1 MNPGE
6 LVADGSLLVAIPI
19 AVLAGLVSF
28 LSPCVLPLVPGYL
41 GFIGGAVAPRPV
53 AVAVGASTGSAT
65 GTPRSATGTPRAA
78 TETPRAATETPRAAT
93 ETPRAVTGSPQ
104 SAVAAPVEGPARG
117 RLVLGVLLFIAG
129 FTVVFV
135 SIAML
140 GGTVGRFLL
149 EYQDLIT
156 RILGVVV
163 IAMGLVFIGLFG
175 WTQRISRP
183 QVRSNLGLVGAPL
196 LGIALGIGWAPCI
209 GPTLAV
215 ILTMAF
221 DSGSAARAAVL
232 GVAYSLGL
240 GIPFLLLTLGFGW
253 ATRSISFVRRHIRV
267 VNLIGGALLIVLGLL
282 MVTGVWTAI
291 MAQLQGV
298 FASVPAPL

>member
-1 MNPGE
+1 MNPGA

-19 AVLAGLVSF
+19 AVLAGLISF

-41 GFIGGAVAPRPV
+41 GFIGGAVTAREPRRIV
-53 AVAVGASTGSAT
+53 AGSQDPGGSLGDTRDSATSATAVRAGTDASTPT
-65 GTPRSATGTPRAA
+65 
-78 TETPRAATETPRAAT
+78 
-93 ETPRAVTGSPQ
+93 
-104 SAVAAPVEGPARG
+104 RG
-117 RLVLGVLLFIAG
+117 RLLLGVVLFIAG

-140 GGTVGRFLL
+140 GGTLGRFLL
-149 EYQDLIT
+149 EYAELIT

-163 IAMGLVFIGLFG
+163 IAMGLVFVGVFGLA
-175 WTQRISRP
+175 QRIARP
-183 QVRSNLGLVGAPL
+183 QVRGNLGLIGAPL
-196 LGIALGIGWAPCI
+196 LGVALGIGWAPCI

-221 DSGSAARAAVL
+221 DSGSAGRAALL

-240 GIPFLLLTLGFGW
+240 GIPFVLLTLGFGW
-253 ATRSISFVRRHIRV
+253 ATRSVAFVRRHIRA
-267 VNLIGGALLIVLGLL
+267 VNVAGGVLLIALGLL
-282 MVTGVWTAI
+282 MVTGVWTQI

-298 FASVPAPL
+298 FRSVPLPL